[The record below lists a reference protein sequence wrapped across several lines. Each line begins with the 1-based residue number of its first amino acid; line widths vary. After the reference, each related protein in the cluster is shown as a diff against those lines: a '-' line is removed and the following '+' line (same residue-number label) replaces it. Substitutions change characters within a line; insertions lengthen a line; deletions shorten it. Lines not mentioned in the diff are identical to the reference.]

1 MYLLIHLILILIL
14 ILIILLIIKPPQ
26 ESGKQHYYPHF
37 IKEKTDPE
45 KSPETRLIL
54 NGKLLLQTNPS
65 NTTVRKRA
73 VCL

>member
-14 ILIILLIIKPPQ
+14 ILMLLIIKPPQ
-26 ESGKQHYYPHF
+26 GSGKQHYYPHF